1 MRRSHLDMGTSTLAD
16 QPKLTQSDTALIFLH
31 LPKCAG
37 TTLNR
42 IMEWEYNPIRVFSI
56 DPILYL
62 WSYKKLN
69 RWPAKRL
76 ARMQVFKGH
85 MPFGIHNRLPQPS
98 TYITFLRDPVERV
111 ISAYYFARN
120 YLLHPKHQWISKL
133 TLEEYVRA
141 SPNHNVQCK
150 SISGRP
156 FVGNYAA
163 GPCDQETLE
172 MAKENLL
179 RYFSLVGLT
188 ERFDEGLAIL
198 KIMFGWE
205 IAKYANFNLT
215 KNRVKKASLPPASVE
230 LIKERN
236 KYDVAL
242 YEFAVPIF
250 EQTRAKY
257 GDEVQ
262 RQVELISQAKELSK
276 LESFYYFGASAARKA
291 ISRIHSAI

>member
-1 MRRSHLDMGTSTLAD
+1 MQDSTLASR
-16 QPKLTQSDTALIFLH
+16 PKVTQSDKAIIFLH

-42 IMEWEYNPIRVFSI
+42 IIEWEYNPMRVFSI
-56 DPILYL
+56 DPIFFL

-69 RWPAKRL
+69 RWPSERL

-85 MPFGIHNRLPQPS
+85 MPLGIHRRLPQPS

-120 YLLHPKHQWISKL
+120 YVLHPKHRWMSKL
-133 TLEEYVRA
+133 TLEEYVRV

-150 SISGRP
+150 CISGRP
-156 FVGNYAA
+156 FVGNHHS
-163 GPCDQETLE
+163 GPCDEETLN
-172 MAKENLL
+172 MAKENLS
-179 RYFSLVGLT
+179 RDFSFVGLT

-205 IAKYANFNLT
+205 IAKYAKFNVT
-215 KNRVKKASLPPASVE
+215 KNRMKKGNLPASTVE
-230 LIKERN
+230 LIAERN

-242 YEFAVPIF
+242 YEYAVPIF
-250 EQTRAKY
+250 EQIRAKY
-257 GDEVQ
+257 AAEVQ
-262 RQVELISQAKELSK
+262 REIDLISQAKELGK
-276 LESFYYFGASAARKA
+276 LESMYYFGASAARKA
-291 ISRIHSAI
+291 ISRIHSAT

>member
-1 MRRSHLDMGTSTLAD
+1 MGDSTLAS
-16 QPKLTQSDTALIFLH
+16 QPKVTRTDKAVIFLH

-42 IMEWEYNPIRVFSI
+42 IIEWEYNPMRVFSI
-56 DPILYL
+56 DPIFFV

-69 RWPAKRL
+69 RWPAERL

-85 MPFGIHNRLPQPS
+85 MPLGIHKRLPQPS

-120 YLLHPKHQWISKL
+120 YVLHPKHRWMSKM
-133 TLEEYVRA
+133 TLEEYVRV
-141 SPNHNVQCK
+141 SPNHNVQSK
-150 SISGRP
+150 FISGRP
-156 FVGNYAA
+156 HAGDVGE
-163 GPCDQETLE
+163 ETLDE
-172 MAKENLL
+172 AKENLL

-188 ERFDEGLAIL
+188 ERFDEGLALL

-205 IAKYANFNLT
+205 IAKYAKFNVT
-215 KNRVKKASLPPASVE
+215 KNRLKKTSLPPSTVE
-230 LIKERN
+230 LIAERN

-257 GDEVQ
+257 GDELQ
-262 RQVELISQAKELSK
+262 RQIELISQAKELSR
-276 LESFYYFGASAARKA
+276 LESLYYFGASAARKA
-291 ISRIHSAI
+291 ICRIHSAM

>member
-1 MRRSHLDMGTSTLAD
+1 MGDSTLAS
-16 QPKLTQSDTALIFLH
+16 QPKVKQSEKAVIFLH

-42 IMEWEYNPIRVFSI
+42 IIEWEYNPMRVFSI
-56 DPILYL
+56 DPIFFV

-69 RWPAKRL
+69 RWPAERL

-85 MPFGIHNRLPQPS
+85 MPLGIHRRLPQPS

-120 YLLHPKHQWISKL
+120 YVLHPKHRWMSKM
-133 TLEEYVRA
+133 TLEEYVRV
-141 SPNHNVQCK
+141 SPNHNVQSK
-150 SISGRP
+150 FISGRHH
-156 FVGNYAA
+156 A
-163 GPCDQETLE
+163 GDCGEETLDA
-172 MAKENLL
+172 AKENLL

-188 ERFDEGLAIL
+188 ERFDEGLALL

-205 IAKYANFNLT
+205 IAKYAKFNVT
-215 KNRVKKASLPPASVE
+215 KNRLKKASLPPSTVE
-230 LIKERN
+230 LITERN

-262 RQVELISQAKELSK
+262 RQLALISRAKALSK
-276 LESFYYFGASAARKA
+276 LESLYYFGASAARKA
-291 ISRIHSAI
+291 ISRIHSAM

>member
-1 MRRSHLDMGTSTLAD
+1 MRDSTVASE
-16 QPKLTQSDTALIFLH
+16 PEVGQSDKAVIFLH

-42 IMEWEYNPIRVFSI
+42 IIEWEYNPMRVFSI
-56 DPILYL
+56 DPIFFL

-76 ARMQVFKGH
+76 AQMQVFKGH
-85 MPFGIHNRLPQPS
+85 MPFGIHKRLPQPS

-120 YLLHPKHQWISKL
+120 YALHPNHRWMSKI
-133 TLEEYVRA
+133 TLEEYVRT

-150 SISGRP
+150 YISGRP
-156 FVGNYAA
+156 FVGNHHA
-163 GPCDQETLE
+163 GPCDEETLA
-172 MAKENLL
+172 MAKENLS
-179 RYFSLVGLT
+179 RHFSLVGLT

-198 KIMFGWE
+198 KILFDWE
-205 IAKYANFNLT
+205 IAKYAKFNIT
-215 KNRVKKASLPPASVE
+215 KHRMKKATLPPSTVE
-230 LIKERN
+230 LIAERN
-236 KYDVAL
+236 QYDVAL
-242 YEFAVPIF
+242 YEYAVPIF

-262 RQVELISQAKELSK
+262 RQIDLISQAKELSK
-276 LESFYYFGASAARKA
+276 SESMCYFGASAARKA
-291 ISRIHSAI
+291 ISRVHSAI